1 MTKPGLLHILL
12 LAGSI
17 LSSGAVWAADLK
29 ETVPGTKYSKVSP
42 KPYGELEQNPN
53 ITNFMTPMPVQKQTK
68 EIYFSANEME
78 NNRNLDTITAIG
90 DVNIIR
96 EGLTLNADKV
106 VYNQRDDVVTA
117 IGNVRMIDAENNVVF
132 SDYVVLTNQMSQG
145 EMENIKIIMKD
156 ESRIAARRVRTMTAQ
171 MQMSRGTTDT
181 NISKLLT

>member
-17 LSSGAVWAADLK
+17 LSSGAVWATDLK

-156 ESRIAARRVRTMTAQ
+156 ESRIAA
-171 MQMSRGTTDT
+171 SEP
-181 NISKLLT
+181 

>member
-78 NNRNLDTITAIG
+78 TTEIW
-90 DVNIIR
+90 IR
-96 EGLTLNADKV
+96 LRLSAMLTLSA
-106 VYNQRDDVVTA
+106 
-117 IGNVRMIDAENNVVF
+117 
-132 SDYVVLTNQMSQG
+132 
-145 EMENIKIIMKD
+145 KD
-156 ESRIAARRVRTMTAQ
+156 
-171 MQMSRGTTDT
+171 
-181 NISKLLT
+181 

>member
-1 MTKPGLLHILL
+1 MSVVKNPGNLWMTKPGLLHILL

-132 SDYVVLTNQMSQG
+132 L
-145 EMENIKIIMKD
+145 IMWF
-156 ESRIAARRVRTMTAQ
+156 
-171 MQMSRGTTDT
+171 
-181 NISKLLT
+181 